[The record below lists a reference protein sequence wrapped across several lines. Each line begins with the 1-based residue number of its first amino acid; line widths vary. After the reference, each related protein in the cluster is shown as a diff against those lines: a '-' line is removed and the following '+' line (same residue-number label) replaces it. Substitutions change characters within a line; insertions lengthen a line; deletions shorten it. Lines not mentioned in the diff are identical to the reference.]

1 MKICIIG
8 AGKVGTEIAK
18 RVSEDDHD
26 VVIVDRDGA
35 KLEAVQERLDVLTI
49 KGNGGTS
56 QVLNNPDVAHSDL
69 LIAVT
74 NSDEINIIACSRA
87 KKMHGVKK
95 TIARVRDPDYAYDLL
110 PTKEEWGIDLLIN
123 PEFAA
128 ATEIARQ
135 LTLNLPIHTEPFG
148 DGKILMAEI
157 PVEQAGTLL
166 ANKKL
171 YELDFPKG
179 TRVVA
184 VSRDGDILI
193 PGGSDTL
200 LPGDI
205 IYVLGKLQS
214 ISQLSYR
221 IKGKKRRIKKVMIL
235 GGGRIGYYLAAK
247 LSGIGIDV
255 KVIEKNKE
263 RCVDLAE
270 RLPNVLVLQADGT
283 DFEFLQREGVK
294 DVDGFVAVTGYDE
307 ENLLISLLAKQA
319 GAKQVIAKVSRPAY
333 TSLVE
338 RLGVD
343 SAVSPRLITFSEILR
358 FISGGKLLSVF
369 VLLNGKAEIVELVAQ
384 ENSKIVN
391 KPLKKAGLPKGV
403 IIGAILRKGQSI
415 IPEGDAVV
423 LPGDRLIIFL
433 PGNYLHIVEEMTGGS
448 KS

>member
-1 MKICIIG
+1 MKICIVG
-8 AGKVGTEIAK
+8 AGKVGVEIAR
-18 RVSEDDHD
+18 RVSEDGHD
-26 VVIVDRDGA
+26 VVLVDRDGA
-35 KLEAVQERLDVLTI
+35 KLKAVQERLDVLTI

-56 QVLNNPDVAHSDL
+56 QVLNNPIVTESDL
-69 LIAVT
+69 LVAVT

-87 KKMHGVKK
+87 KKMHGVAR
-95 TIARVRDPDYAYDLL
+95 TIARVRDPDYAHDLL

-123 PEFAA
+123 PEFTA

-157 PVEQAGTLL
+157 SVDQAGAML
-166 ANKKL
+166 ANKML
-171 YELDFPKG
+171 SELDFPKG

-184 VSRDGDILI
+184 ISRQGDMLI
-193 PGGSDTL
+193 PGGGDVLLSGDT
-200 LPGDI
+200 
-205 IYVLGKLQS
+205 IYVLGNLKS
-214 ISQLSYR
+214 ISQLCYR
-221 IKGKKRRIKKVMIL
+221 IKGKKRKIQNVMVL

-247 LSGIGIDV
+247 LSAMGINV
-255 KVIEKNKE
+255 KLVEQDKVKCE
-263 RCVDLAE
+263 DLAE

-283 DFEFLQREGVK
+283 DIEFLQQEGIK
-294 DVDGFVAVTGYDE
+294 DIDGFVAVTGFDE
-307 ENLLISLLAKQA
+307 ENLLISLLVKQM

-343 SAVSPRLITFSEILR
+343 NAVSPRLITVSEILR
-358 FISGGKLLSVF
+358 FIGGGKLISMF
-369 VLLNGKAEIVELVAQ
+369 VLLNGKAEVVELVVQ

-403 IIGAILRKGQSI
+403 IVGAILRKNQSI
-415 IPEGDAVV
+415 IPEGDEVIMA
-423 LPGDRLIIFL
+423 GDHLVIFL
-433 PGNYLHIVEEMTGGS
+433 LGNYLHIVEAMTGGT